1 MDEIIEGAV
10 GGLHILARDPQNR
23 MIIRSHHCIPLIVQ
37 VYMLFIF
44 QFPFQSSYS
53 QFLYSAVDNI
63 VRVSAGLLCELAQEA
78 DSAAEIERENAS
90 SRLTNLLRSHN
101 EGIGM
106 TSVYHL
112 GMHYKELMLLLTAA
126 YAAAVLFRMSEDK
139 PPDYRHRLSSNLHQL
154 YHNEVS
160 INYNAS
166 CDVVTGYNYC

>member
-10 GGLHILARDPQNR
+10 GALHILARDAQGR

-37 VYMLFIF
+37 VYIHCLH
-44 QFPFQSSYS
+44 SGSHSHSNS

-90 SRLTNLLRSHN
+90 SRLTDLLHSHN

-106 TSVYHL
+106 
-112 GMHYKELMLLLTAA
+112 
-126 YAAAVLFRMSEDK
+126 
-139 PPDYRHRLSSNLHQL
+139 
-154 YHNEVS
+154 
-160 INYNAS
+160 
-166 CDVVTGYNYC
+166 